1 MITASENQR
10 FVNNGFR
17 PVPSFRILSLSVT
30 PKTQLQQNRPKSM
43 AGNIIRPDTFG
54 TTSPCSQYRAVT
66 ENAPSHEM
74 AYAST
79 K

>member
-30 PKTQLQQNRPKSM
+30 PKTQVQQN
-43 AGNIIRPDTFG
+43 
-54 TTSPCSQYRAVT
+54 
-66 ENAPSHEM
+66 PSRVLGQ
-74 AYAST
+74 
-79 K
+79 